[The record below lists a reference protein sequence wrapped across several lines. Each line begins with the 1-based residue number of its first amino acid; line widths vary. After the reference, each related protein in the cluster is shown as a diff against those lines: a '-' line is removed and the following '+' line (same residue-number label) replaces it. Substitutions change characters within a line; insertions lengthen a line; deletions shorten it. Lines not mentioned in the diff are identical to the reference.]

1 MSDFFSLVK
10 HVDVTGGCKSSKGS
24 ARSLLMSSSYG
35 SRDGGLTVLRT
46 NMRPDVIMTMEMKPG
61 ITGVWSLSSVV
72 ENEEDDEEEEE
83 EEEDCFL
90 LFGTNKG
97 KTRLIH
103 FKKEKNEDGGS
114 ISIPT
119 PMSSKKV
126 GKNSFLMTETTLLS
140 GNLLNGRVL
149 IQICPTRLRVLKSAP
164 NPKLPTILCSDGIWN
179 QPTTLGGSAATSLSP
194 SSTRIAVDASM
205 TDPYLLI
212 RFNTNEFLLTGVNPR
227 TNTLSSKYLNVTA
240 ALHQYQSSKRQS
252 SQQPTPE
259 KDIHITAFSLF
270 RDEDWQGKRNYIH
283 CATRSVIGNPENV
296 HKANVRLKK

>member
-1 MSDFFSLVK
+1 MKIIFLHTFSLLLSSLKITAFQKLKHKTVYTNFFSKLLPTTSTHCTSSVFECLIFLKISLVK

-72 ENEEDDEEEEE
+72 ENEEEDEEEEE

-140 GNLLNGRVL
+140 GNLLNGRG
-149 IQICPTRLRVLKSAP
+149 TFNKKKKKKK
-164 NPKLPTILCSDGIWN
+164 KLSIFI
-179 QPTTLGGSAATSLSP
+179 
-194 SSTRIAVDASM
+194 
-205 TDPYLLI
+205 
-212 RFNTNEFLLTGVNPR
+212 F
-227 TNTLSSKYLNVTA
+227 
-240 ALHQYQSSKRQS
+240 
-252 SQQPTPE
+252 
-259 KDIHITAFSLF
+259 
-270 RDEDWQGKRNYIH
+270 
-283 CATRSVIGNPENV
+283 
-296 HKANVRLKK
+296 